1 MTHAPI
7 SPRSRPA
14 ATGWH
19 ATSTLA
25 LVVGL
30 VLVLGCHDSPSESRG
45 EVTFQSLT
53 KTTLSPRFGPQLRT
67 VVRDEASWE
76 ATWRELWG
84 DAAPPRPQI
93 DFRRE
98 MAIVATASL
107 SCFGDVAIEDVDRE
121 SGQLTVKIADA
132 GPPPLCLCVA
142 PTYTFHV
149 VRATRIDGPA
159 TFAVRA
165 TPPSCG

>member
-1 MTHAPI
+1 MIALHVSAGSRLRRLAPAI
-7 SPRSRPA
+7 
-14 ATGWH
+14 
-19 ATSTLA
+19 A
-25 LVVGL
+25 LVFAALG
-30 VLVLGCHDSPSESRG
+30 LGCHDSPSEPRG

-53 KTTLSPRFGPQLRT
+53 KTTLSPRNGPQLRT

-76 ATWRELWG
+76 AAWRELWG
-84 DAAPPRPQI
+84 DSPPPRPQI

-121 SGQLTVKIADA
+121 GGRLTVKIADA
-132 GPPPLCLCVA
+132 GPAPLCLCFERS
-142 PTYTFHV
+142 YTFHV
-149 VRATRIDGPA
+149 VRATRVDGPA
-159 TFAVRA
+159 SFAVRT

>member
-1 MTHAPI
+1 MARSPI
-7 SPRSRPA
+7 SPRSRSR
-14 ATGWH
+14 WH
-19 ATSTLA
+19 VTSAMA

-30 VLVLGCHDSPSESRG
+30 ALGCHDSPSEPRG

-53 KTTLSPRFGPQLRT
+53 KTTLSPRVGPQLRT

-84 DAAPPRPQI
+84 DAPPPRPSI
-93 DFRRE
+93 DFRSE

-107 SCFGDVAIEDVDRE
+107 SCFGDVAIEDVDRDG
-121 SGQLTVKIADA
+121 GQLTVKIADA
-132 GPPPLCLCVA
+132 GPAPLCLCFA
-142 PTYTFHV
+142 ATYTFHV
-149 VRATRIDGPA
+149 VRATRVDGPVS
-159 TFAVRA
+159 FAVRT